1 MRKKLA
7 VLAVAVALLVPLG
20 AETALAALPADG
32 GTPPKGDYPVPDM
45 NGPRPV

>member
-7 VLAVAVALLVPLG
+7 ILVVAVALLVPLG

-32 GTPPKGDYPVPDM
+32 GTPPMGDYPVPDPS
-45 NGPRPV
+45 GPRTG